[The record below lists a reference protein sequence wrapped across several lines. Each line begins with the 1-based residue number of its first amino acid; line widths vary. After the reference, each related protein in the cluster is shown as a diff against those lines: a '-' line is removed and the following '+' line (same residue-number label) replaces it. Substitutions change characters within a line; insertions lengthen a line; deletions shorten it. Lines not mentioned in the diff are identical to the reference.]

1 MMTSRTPRVL
11 AAISVLVLVVA
22 GAWVLRP
29 MDDMVQ
35 VSARFP
41 TTVSVYPGSD
51 VRVLGIPV
59 GTVTEVTPQGT
70 SVRVEMEYDAE
81 HPVPAAA
88 KAAIVTPAIVSDR
101 YIQLA
106 PVYNGG
112 PTLEDG
118 ANIPPK
124 RTAVPVEL
132 DRIYGSLNQMT
143 KALGPRGANR
153 NGALSRLLDVGADN
167 LKGQGAQMNQ
177 TFEDFSMAVD
187 TLSSTRGD
195 FFGSVR
201 NLQVFTSALAESDE
215 QVRVFN
221 QDLADVSAQLEA
233 EREELR
239 AALRNLAI
247 ALAQIAEFVHNN
259 KDILKRDLDKLTEI
273 TAILVRQQRS
283 LEEFM
288 DVAPTALSNLKNAYN
303 PSSGTLDT
311 RDNMQQTESDPGLV
325 LCGYL
330 HALGERDIPCSKL
343 RTLFQQMHNGG
354 GGGAPQLGS
363 EAPDGDL
370 GGMLGVEER

>member
-1 MMTSRTPRVL
+1 MTSRTPRLL
-11 AAISVLVLVVA
+11 AAISVLLLVVA
-22 GAWVLRP
+22 GAWLIRP
-29 MDDMVQ
+29 MEDTVQ

-41 TTVSVYPGSD
+41 STVSLYPGSD
-51 VRVLGIPV
+51 VRVLGIPI
-59 GTVTEVTPQGT
+59 GTVTEVTPEGT

-81 HPVPAAA
+81 NQVPADA
-88 KAAIVTPAIVSDR
+88 KAAIITPAIVSDR

-112 PTLEDG
+112 PTLDDG
-118 ANIPPK
+118 AKIPPE

-132 DRIYGSLNQMT
+132 DRIYASLNQMT
-143 KALGPRGANR
+143 KALGPHGANR
-153 NGALSRLLDVGADN
+153 NGAFSRLLDVGADN
-167 LKGQGAQMNQ
+167 LKGQGAQMNR

-201 NLQVFTSALAESDE
+201 NLQVFTTALARSDE

-259 KDILKRDLDKLTEI
+259 KDLLKRDLDKLTDI
-273 TAILVRQQRS
+273 TAILLRQQRS

-288 DVAPTALSNLKNAYN
+288 DVAPAALSNLKNAYN

-311 RDNMQQTESDPGLV
+311 RDNMAQTESDPGLV

-330 HALGERDIPCSKL
+330 HALGERDIPCDKL
-343 RTLFQQMHNGG
+343 RGLFQQMHHGG
-354 GGGAPQLGS
+354 GGGPAPLGS

-370 GGMLGVEER
+370 GGLLGVEER